1 MVAIEAM
8 GMNEIFHEEEIIQ
21 EAKSGKLPKYQDM
34 WISKWHKLK
43 GTVSRKKGRH

>member
-21 EAKSGKLPKYQDM
+21 EAKSGKFPKHKTCEYANDT
-34 WISKWHKLK
+34 KLK
-43 GTVSRKKGRH
+43 GTVPRKKGRH

>member
-21 EAKSGKLPKYQDM
+21 EAKSGKFPKHQDM
-34 WISKWHKLK
+34 WICKWHKA
-43 GTVSRKKGRH
+43 